1 MEPVVTD
8 FTQDDQYLRFTL
20 ENVNTSIANG
30 LRRIILSEIP
40 CVVFRT
46 SPYEKNLVNIE
57 INTSRMNNELIKQR
71 LSCIPIHIKD
81 TAFPISE
88 YVVEVDAYNNTED
101 VQYVTTGNFKIRHV
115 PSNTY
120 LDDNKTREIFPKDN
134 ISGDFIDVIRLRPK
148 ISDTIPGEHIKMSM
162 KFDIGTAKEDG
173 AFNVVST
180 CTYASTPNK
189 EEIEKSW
196 SVIEEEMKKTNKS
209 EEEIAYAKK
218 DWELLDAKR
227 IVKPDSFDFTI
238 ESVGPFEE
246 TSIVK
251 KAINVMKDK
260 LAKFKQSIS
269 EDGVVSSSTTTIP
282 NSFDILLKG
291 EDYTLGKVLEFI
303 LYRDYYERSSN
314 NETIALNYCGF
325 QKPHPHIDLSVIRL
339 GFVED
344 NITEDDVRNL
354 LDVVCIT
361 ATNIYSTIEKQFIS
375 DDTNDDTNV

>member
-1 MEPVVTD
+1 MVRSMWFPRV
-8 FTQDDQYLRFTL
+8 
-20 ENVNTSIANG
+20 
-30 LRRIILSEIP
+30 
-40 CVVFRT
+40 
-46 SPYEKNLVNIE
+46 LV
-57 INTSRMNNELIKQR
+57 
-71 LSCIPIHIKD
+71 
-81 TAFPISE
+81 
-88 YVVEVDAYNNTED
+88 
-101 VQYVTTGNFKIRHV
+101 
-115 PSNTY
+115 
-120 LDDNKTREIFPKDN
+120 
-134 ISGDFIDVIRLRPK
+134 
-148 ISDTIPGEHIKMSM
+148 
-162 KFDIGTAKEDG
+162 
-173 AFNVVST
+173 
-180 CTYASTPNK
+180 STPNK

-196 SVIEEEMKKTNKS
+196 AVFEEEMKKANKS
-209 EEEIAYAKK
+209 EEEIACKK
-218 DWELLDAKR
+218 GLGTLRCER

-325 QKPHPHIDLSVIRL
+325 KKPHPHIDLSVIRF
-339 GFVED
+339 GFVDD

-375 DDTNDDTNV
+375 DDTNDDINV

>member
-1 MEPVVTD
+1 
-8 FTQDDQYLRFTL
+8 
-20 ENVNTSIANG
+20 
-30 LRRIILSEIP
+30 
-40 CVVFRT
+40 
-46 SPYEKNLVNIE
+46 
-57 INTSRMNNELIKQR
+57 
-71 LSCIPIHIKD
+71 
-81 TAFPISE
+81 
-88 YVVEVDAYNNTED
+88 
-101 VQYVTTGNFKIRHV
+101 
-115 PSNTY
+115 
-120 LDDNKTREIFPKDN
+120 
-134 ISGDFIDVIRLRPK
+134 
-148 ISDTIPGEHIKMSM
+148 
-162 KFDIGTAKEDG
+162 
-173 AFNVVST
+173 
-180 CTYASTPNK
+180 
-189 EEIEKSW
+189 
-196 SVIEEEMKKTNKS
+196 MKKANKS

-375 DDTNDDTNV
+375 DDTNV